1 MRNRAIRSSNEQA
14 RRSFAQPNRDINF
27 NLATEEYL
35 FEHVEQRNPSLF
47 LWRNRP
53 AIILGKNQ
61 NPWKECRVQ
70 EMEAD
75 GVALARRPT
84 GGGCVYRDLGD
95 TGFSFITPHSSF
107 EDQRDFKTMNNDVLL
122 DALSRFGIEAEAS
135 GRNDLVVA
143 GGRKI
148 SGSAWRIGSTA
159 SGKSHRI
166 LHHGTM
172 LLDVDLGALGRY
184 LSPNKLKME
193 SKGIA
198 SVAARVVNLVEE
210 APEIDHAGFCDAAAA
225 AFEAKHPGRSPN
237 RQTLAVADLEKIP
250 ELMAIY
256 ERYAAWEWRFG
267 SSPSFSHSLERKF
280 DWALVDVHVD
290 VQKGV
295 ITGGRVFSDCLVPP
309 LIDAF
314 NDELSSAAS
323 EASAEGSLGSIAY
336 DVAGVAEL
344 CARVRARLGDDE
356 GTRVARDEYI
366 PQLQEWLSA
375 EI

>member
-1 MRNRAIRSSNEQA
+1 M
-14 RRSFAQPNRDINF
+14 
-27 NLATEEYL
+27 
-35 FEHVEQRNPSLF
+35 
-47 LWRNRP
+47 
-53 AIILGKNQ
+53 
-61 NPWKECRVQ
+61 
-70 EMEAD
+70 
-75 GVALARRPT
+75 
-84 GGGCVYRDLGD
+84 
-95 TGFSFITPHSSF
+95 
-107 EDQRDFKTMNNDVLL
+107 
-122 DALSRFGIEAEAS
+122 
-135 GRNDLVVA
+135 
-143 GGRKI
+143 
-148 SGSAWRIGSTA
+148 
-159 SGKSHRI
+159 
-166 LHHGTM
+166 
-172 LLDVDLGALGRY
+172 
-184 LSPNKLKME
+184 
-193 SKGIA
+193 
-198 SVAARVVNLVEE
+198 AARVVNLVEE

-366 PQLQEWLSA
+366 PQLQAWLNA
-375 EI
+375 EMRLRFVEACREGIATYCEENATITDVLKTTKQKDYV

>member
-1 MRNRAIRSSNEQA
+1 
-14 RRSFAQPNRDINF
+14 
-27 NLATEEYL
+27 
-35 FEHVEQRNPSLF
+35 
-47 LWRNRP
+47 
-53 AIILGKNQ
+53 
-61 NPWKECRVQ
+61 
-70 EMEAD
+70 
-75 GVALARRPT
+75 
-84 GGGCVYRDLGD
+84 
-95 TGFSFITPHSSF
+95 
-107 EDQRDFKTMNNDVLL
+107 MNNDVLL

-225 AFEAKHPGRSPN
+225 AFEAKRPGRSPN

-295 ITGGRVFSDCLVPP
+295 ITGGASSQIALCR